1 MRKAAAIA
9 LLGILALL
17 VHLPEAVRAGTLPD
31 ITGTWYANGDSSK
44 RCEISQSGTSVS
56 LRNEQGGTATGTF
69 SDPSTLTTDW
79 GYFGGHSIRGSI
91 SANLRRIDWSNGTY
105 WTRESSPQP
114 TPTQTPNPY
123 RTLRFAAPSL
133 TPTGG
138 PIVVLDGWGAAK
150 RDGKSVVVCVSF
162 KNNRSVAATLIDFD
176 FPLTNRSGDT
186 VETLHLDRRG
196 TFSSGIDIR
205 GWSSLESWQGGVGH
219 RGYGDN
225 CVVQQA
231 GVAALSLLNA
241 HFFSYRIERVE
252 FADGSVWPD
261 R

>member
-9 LLGILALL
+9 LLGFLTTL
-17 VHLPEAVRAGTLPD
+17 VQVPEGVRAGTLPD
-31 ITGTWYANGDSSK
+31 ITGTWYASGDTSK
-44 RCEISQSGTSVS
+44 RCEISQSGTSVK
-56 LRNEQGGTATGTF
+56 LRNEQGRTATGTF

-91 SANLRRIDWSNGTY
+91 SPNLRRIDWSNGTY
-105 WTRESSPQP
+105 WSRESSPQP
-114 TPTQTPNPY
+114 TATPNPY
-123 RTLRFAAPSL
+123 RTLRFAAESL
-133 TPTGG
+133 APPGG

-162 KNNRSVAATLIDFD
+162 KNTRSVAATRIVFD
-176 FPLTNRSGDT
+176 FPLTNRNGDT

-205 GWSSLESWQGGVGH
+205 GWSNLEAWQSAVGH
-219 RGYGDN
+219 RGFADN
-225 CVVQQA
+225 CVIRQA
-231 GVAALSLLNA
+231 GIAALSLLNA
-241 HFFSYRIERVE
+241 HFIGYRVEHVE
-252 FADGSVWPD
+252 FADGSVWPE